1 MEEEDYSDYKE
12 IGYPKKGL
20 LKTVSK
26 IVGNV
31 RKPQYKFGK
40 APRSPYNAEEREEED
55 ADLAA
60 DYLDP
65 FGDTIRGKDEL
76 RKKKSAKAKS
86 KRKSKKKGCGCK

>member
-1 MEEEDYSDYKE
+1 MEEEDYSEYKE

-40 APRSPYNAEEREEED
+40 AKRSPYNAEEREEED
-55 ADLAA
+55 ADLNA
-60 DYLDP
+60 DYL
-65 FGDTIRGKDEL
+65 TIGEGVRGKDEL
-76 RKKKSAKAKS
+76 RKKKTTKTKT
-86 KRKSKKKGCGCK
+86 KRKLKKKGCGCK

>member
-31 RKPQYKFGK
+31 RKPKYKFGK
-40 APRSPYNAEEREEED
+40 ASRSPYNAEERAEED

-65 FGDTIRGKDEL
+65 FEKARGKDEL
-76 RKKKSAKAKS
+76 RKKKSTKS
-86 KRKSKKKGCGCK
+86 KTKRKSKKKGCGCK